1 MILTTLQT
9 KIEIKQLTQSLIQY
23 TAVLEQKFNDSMIK
37 PENTSHFFNFVKT
50 ETEPIFEI
58 VKQWETLLAEES
70 INRKM
75 IIPEN
80 IILSTKDNMTAL
92 IMHSFYKDVRRRRYM
107 EIKRSCLYTY
117 QSVLKELDDE

>member
-9 KIEIKQLTQSLIQY
+9 KKEIEQLTQSLMQY
-23 TAVLEQKFNDSMIK
+23 TAVLEKKFNDTTIK
-37 PENTSHFFNFVKT
+37 PENTSDFFNYVKT
-50 ETEPIFEI
+50 ETEPIFAL
-58 VKQWETLLAEES
+58 VKKWEALLAEES
-70 INRKM
+70 TNRKM

-80 IILSTKDNMTAL
+80 IILSTNDNMTAL